1 MIIGYWLCGSVGVW
15 WVICVGFFCVVLV
28 VVGLVWFGFIV
39 VSGVGCVDVVG
50 GCVVGVDGYGWIC
63 VGNLVLVG
71 D

>member
-1 MIIGYWLCGSVGVW
+1 MYDL
-15 WVICVGFFCVVLV
+15 
-28 VVGLVWFGFIV
+28 FGFIV